1 MLTISQLAAYAGVT
15 VRAVRHYHQIGLLP
29 EPERDHSG
37 YRTYDAAAVV
47 RLIRIHTLAD
57 AGVPLARV
65 QELLDASPEE
75 FAGGVQEIDKDLRA
89 DIRRLQGTRKRLA
102 RLAAGEHLA
111 LPQSVVDY
119 LDRLRGLGVEERY
132 IELERDAWIMVAAQ
146 GPHLIDSVIAK
157 KHEELDD
164 PDMVKL
170 YSLLSGALDWP
181 ADDPRVVEVA
191 DIMERLMIRAVE
203 AGEVGE
209 VSEAGEV
216 SAEGID
222 NQFVD
227 QFVELLDAT
236 MVESS
241 PAAARLVAILE
252 ERGWRGWTRIE
263 RVPADRLNTQ
273 AQSKL
278 RL

>member
-227 QFVELLDAT
+227 QFVDLLDAT